1 MKNAQYRYLEGH
13 QILNLKELTDEVNQN
28 FQQNKPK
35 KTLFSK
41 CRTVFVS
48 SNHPTEMVLSYCD
61 PETLETHNETVLLAD
76 TEWKI
81 SQLKTPE
88 DFQAHY
94 LEKRGIDGGQA
105 MQMMNTLLL
114 DKDTALET
122 IPKKLKPGQFYKL
135 KDKKIKDLESLEV
148 TMSNKQGKWIRSIL
162 QRQKNGACI
171 IEKKKKIDNDP
182 KVYSH
187 DDNAVDEEQDLD
199 LDTENPQ
206 RVVTE
211 NEQVDSSSA
220 DKTRRPRPKGTN
232 SQTKD
237 QNVLSKQNKKLK
249 SKKRGR
255 RRTNAV
261 GDKESSSD
269 SNSEINGS
277 NITLTAGTSKDGRRE
292 RGRGRGRGNDV
303 EYDDSSSETIS
314 ERNGSNVSHITAGT
328 SKDGS
333 SKTMSQR
340 KGSSEEGTSCD
351 PTMEVI
357 QKDQCTSDTGLTTI
371 EDTSPQELKQSDDS
385 SSETISERNGSNVS
399 HITAGTSKD

>member
-13 QILNLKELTDEVNQN
+13 QILNLKELTDEVNQS
-28 FQQNKPK
+28 FQHNKAQ

-76 TEWKI
+76 TEWNI
-81 SQLKTPE
+81 SKKNTPE
-88 DFQAHY
+88 EFQAHY
-94 LEKRGIDGGQA
+94 LEKRGIDGGEV
-105 MQMMNTLLL
+105 MRMMNTLLL

-122 IPKKLKPGQFYKL
+122 IPKKLKPGLFYKL
-135 KDKKIKDLESLEV
+135 SAKKIKDLESLEV
-148 TMSNKQGKWIRSIL
+148 TMENKKGKWIRSIV

-171 IEKKKKIDNDP
+171 IDKKKKIDNDP
-182 KVYSH
+182 KVYYH

-199 LDTENPQ
+199 LDTEIPQ
-206 RVVTE
+206 RVVPE

-220 DKTRRPRPKGTN
+220 DKTRRPQPEGTN

-249 SKKRGR
+249 SKKNDSNSKKPGPRKARGR

-269 SNSEINGS
+269 SNSEINRS
-277 NITLTAGTSKDGRRE
+277 NITLTAGTSKDGRR
-292 RGRGRGRGNDV
+292 GNMK
-303 EYDDSSSETIS
+303 IS
-314 ERNGSNVSHITAGT
+314 VLRL
-328 SKDGS
+328 
-333 SKTMSQR
+333 
-340 KGSSEEGTSCD
+340 
-351 PTMEVI
+351 I
-357 QKDQCTSDTGLTTI
+357 QKEMD
-371 EDTSPQELKQSDDS
+371 PM
-385 SSETISERNGSNVS
+385 
-399 HITAGTSKD
+399 

>member
-277 NITLTAGTSKDGRRE
+277 NIT
-292 RGRGRGRGNDV
+292 N
-303 EYDDSSSETIS
+303 
-314 ERNGSNVSHITAGT
+314 ITTGT

-333 SKTMSQR
+333 SKTKSKR
-340 KGSSEEGTSCD
+340 KGSSKEGISSD
-351 PTMEVI
+351 LTMVVI
-357 QKDQCTSDTGLTTI
+357 QKDQCTSDTGLTTT
-371 EDTSPQELKQSDDS
+371 EDTSPQ
-385 SSETISERNGSNVS
+385 
-399 HITAGTSKD
+399 